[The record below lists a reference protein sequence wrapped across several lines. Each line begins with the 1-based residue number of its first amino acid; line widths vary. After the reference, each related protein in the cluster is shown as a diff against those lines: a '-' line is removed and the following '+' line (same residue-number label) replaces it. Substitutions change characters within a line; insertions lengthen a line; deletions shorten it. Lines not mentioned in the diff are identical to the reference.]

1 MKDKIAVIAQH
12 ADNRVDPA
20 TYEAV
25 TCARELCAGETSCM
39 QIVVPGDRV
48 EKIAQE
54 ISGKTGVDTI
64 AVENKLLKIYNAE
77 AYTAA
82 LISLFGQRAP
92 GAPDYILIPHTS
104 VGYDFAPLLAVKLE
118 ASCITA
124 VKQVHTAD
132 GTTAF
137 VRDVFDG
144 RLCAEVVSKTK
155 TTVITPQPGAW
166 QADVRQTDKSG
177 VVEIM
182 NVTVNPGK
190 TRTIAFRQADYQGA
204 ALANSE
210 VIVSAGRG
218 IGNKEN
224 LSLIHE
230 VAKLFPR
237 SSLGCSRAVC
247 DAGWLEYSHQVGMT
261 GTTVSPKL
269 YFAIGI
275 SGAVQHITGIKG
287 AQTLVA
293 VNNDPA
299 ARIFTIA
306 DYCIVDDLTQFIPA
320 LVEEYKKKYG
330 SSPAS
335 L

>member
-12 ADNRVDPA
+12 ADNRIDPV

-25 TCARELCAGETSCM
+25 SCALELCAGEASCI
-39 QIVVPGDRV
+39 QIIVPGDRV

-54 ISGKTGVDTI
+54 ITGETGIDTI
-64 AVENKLLKIYNAE
+64 ALENELLKIYNAE
-77 AYTAA
+77 AYTSA
-82 LISLFGQRAP
+82 LVTLFRQRAP
-92 GAPDYILIPHTS
+92 GYILIPHTS
-104 VGYDFAPLLAVKLE
+104 VGYDFAPLLAIKLE

-124 VKQVHTAD
+124 VKQVNDTN

-137 VRDVFDG
+137 VREVFDG
-144 RLCAEVVSKTK
+144 RLYAEVVSKTK
-155 TTVITPQPGAW
+155 TTVITIQPGAW
-166 QADVRQTDKSG
+166 QPLSRQPGKSG
-177 VVEIM
+177 IVETR

-190 TRTIAFRQADYQGA
+190 TRTIAFRQSDFQGA
-204 ALANSE
+204 ALADSE

-218 IGNKEN
+218 IGKKEN
-224 LSLIHE
+224 LSLIYE

-247 DAGWLEYSHQVGMT
+247 DAGWLEYSHQVGIT
-261 GTTVSPKL
+261 GSTVSPKL

-287 AQTLVA
+287 AQVLVA
-293 VNNDPA
+293 VNSDPA

-306 DYCIVDDLTQFIPA
+306 DYCIMEDLTQFIPT
-320 LVEEYKKKYG
+320 LVEEFKNKFG
-330 SSPAS
+330 SFSK
-335 L
+335 